1 MSNVILRLFGHAA
14 LFAGVVGVGF
24 TVMVLALNPTKLA
37 TWGAGVV
44 CLLLVVSGVKT
55 IQAA

>member
-1 MSNVILRLFGHAA
+1 MSNVILRLYGHAA

-24 TVMVLALNPTKLA
+24 ALMVLTINPTKFA
-37 TWGAGVV
+37 TWGAGLV
-44 CLLLVVSGVKT
+44 CLLLVVLGVRT

>member
-1 MSNVILRLFGHAA
+1 MSNVILRLYGHAA

-24 TVMVLALNPTKLA
+24 AVMVLALNPTKLV
-37 TWGAGVV
+37 TWGAGLV
-44 CLLLVVSGVKT
+44 CLLLVVLGVQT

>member
-1 MSNVILRLFGHAA
+1 MSNVILRLYGHAA

-24 TVMVLALNPTKLA
+24 AVMVLAVNPTKLV
-37 TWGAGVV
+37 TWSAGLV
-44 CLLLVVSGVKT
+44 CLLLVVLGVRT